1 MATVIGEAA
10 MNRLSIRLMIALF
23 LLAGISA
30 AGPILAYQLSTSVL
44 R

>member
-10 MNRLSIRLMIALF
+10 MNRLSICLTIILF
-23 LLAGISA
+23 LLAGIGA
-30 AGPILAYQLSTSVL
+30 AGPMLAYQLSTSVL